1 MRTHGAILKVTIMS
15 ERINFT
21 DILTRGFRW
30 PAPGDVLFQPSSE
43 WMGDAVLVDQKHT
56 RLVLMTD
63 GYKRAADLLVREATE
78 NRAMR
83 DFLVYPIIFSYRHFL
98 ELSLKYVLATFGPFV
113 GRAADWNEHDLAK
126 LWPKVVEVM
135 DAYSSA
141 EDEARPHVAAC
152 IAEFAKIDERS
163 MSFRYPTDRKG
174 NPLAL
179 GIDRLDLER
188 LRDVMEGLAGYFNGV
203 DGYLSSLKDA
213 AP

>member
-1 MRTHGAILKVTIMS
+1 MS
-15 ERINFT
+15 ERIDFT
-21 DILTRGFRW
+21 EILTRRIRW
-30 PAPGDVLFQPSSE
+30 PTLGDVLFQPSDK
-43 WMGDAVLVDQKHT
+43 WMGDAVLADHKHT

-98 ELSLKYVLATFGPFV
+98 ELSLKYLLATFGPSLGHV
-113 GRAADWNEHDLAK
+113 ADWNEHDLAK

-135 DAYSSA
+135 DAYSST

-163 MSFRYPTDRKG
+163 MTFRYPTNRKG
-174 NPLAL
+174 NPLPL
-179 GIDRLDLER
+179 GFDRLDLEQ
-188 LRDVMEGLAGYFNGV
+188 LRDVMDGLAGYFNGV